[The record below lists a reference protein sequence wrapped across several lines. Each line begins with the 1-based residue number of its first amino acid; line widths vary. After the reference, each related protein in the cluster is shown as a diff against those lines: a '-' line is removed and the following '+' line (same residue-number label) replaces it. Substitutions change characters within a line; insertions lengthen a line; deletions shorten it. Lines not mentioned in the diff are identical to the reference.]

1 MGDLA
6 YRVLG
11 VLVQARFQI
20 AALLA
25 LGNTVFLLL
34 EVHLLLE
41 APTTVGGFG
50 LLDSPLLLAAAVL
63 LIAQLPPGVVF
74 RGAAPPITP
83 RDALAR
89 LDARGGEPDGDE
101 SQWGCRASAH
111 FRAGDGREW
120 RFLVPSTLQLT
131 CWGGLEVSAPIYAPR
146 RRPQSTAPLG
156 VRTLDW
162 YRPRI
167 GIHPPVWSAN
177 PPVAHRR
184 TPPPREPELV
194 VQSVARLAIPAPT
207 LEAITSG
214 WQYAGL
220 RRYPTLRLQHSGEG
234 GRPQYSYLAFGTVA
248 ARDAVL
254 ARLA

>member
-1 MGDLA
+1 MRDAA

-11 VLVQARFQI
+11 LLVQARFQI

-25 LGNTVFLLL
+25 VANTVFVLL

-41 APTTVGGFG
+41 TPSAPGGLG

-74 RGAAPPITP
+74 RASGPPATP

-89 LDARGGEPDGDE
+89 LDPSGVDPTDE

-111 FRAGDGREW
+111 FRAGEQREW
-120 RFLVPSTLQLT
+120 RLLAPSTLQLT
-131 CWGGLEVSAPIYAPR
+131 RWGGVEVSAPIYAPR
-146 RRPQSTAPLG
+146 RRPHNMAPLG

-167 GIHPPVWSAN
+167 GMQPPVWGAN
-177 PPVAHRR
+177 PPVAQRR
-184 TPPPREPELV
+184 VPRQEPEVV

-207 LEAITSG
+207 LEAVTPG

-220 RRYPTLRLQHSGEG
+220 RRYPALRLQHSGER
-234 GRPQYSYLAFGTVA
+234 GRPQYTYVAFGTAA
-248 ARDAVL
+248 ARDAVF

>member
-1 MGDLA
+1 MGDVA

-11 VLVQARFQI
+11 LLVQARFQI

-25 LGNTVFLLL
+25 VANGVFLLL
-34 EVHLLLE
+34 EVHMLLE
-41 APTTVGGFG
+41 EPSGRSGLG
-50 LLDSPLLLAAAVL
+50 LLDSPLLLTAAVL

-74 RGAAPPITP
+74 RASGPSATP
-83 RDALAR
+83 RDAAAR
-89 LDARGGEPDGDE
+89 VHEPGTDSAPDE
-101 SQWGCRASAH
+101 AQWGCRASAN

-120 RFLVPSTLQLT
+120 RLLIPGTLQLT
-131 CWGGLEVSAPIYAPR
+131 RWGGVEVSAPIYAAP
-146 RRPQSTAPLG
+146 RRPQGMAPLG

-167 GIHPPVWSAN
+167 GVQPPVWGTN
-177 PPVAHRR
+177 PIVAQRR
-184 TPPPREPELV
+184 VPRREPEPT

-207 LEAITSG
+207 LEAVASG

-220 RRYPTLRLQHSGEG
+220 RRYPALRLTHSGEHE
-234 GRPQYSYLAFGTVA
+234 RPQYTYLAFGSAA

-254 ARLA
+254 AHLL

>member
-1 MGDLA
+1 MGNLA
-6 YRVLG
+6 YRLLG
-11 VLVQARFQI
+11 LLVQARFQI

-25 LGNTVFLLL
+25 VANLLFVLL

-41 APTTVGGFG
+41 APSGVGSLG

-63 LIAQLPPGVVF
+63 LIAQLPPGVLF
-74 RGAAPPITP
+74 RASGPAATP
-83 RDALAR
+83 RDAPAR
-89 LDARGGEPDGDE
+89 RDPSDAEAGDAA

-111 FRAGDGREW
+111 FRAGEAREW
-120 RFLVPSTLQLT
+120 RLLVPGTLQLNR
-131 CWGGLEVSAPIYAPR
+131 WGGVELSAPIYAPR
-146 RRPQSTAPLG
+146 RRPHSMAPLG

-167 GIHPPVWSAN
+167 GMQPPVWGAN
-177 PPVAHRR
+177 PLVAQRR
-184 TPPPREPELV
+184 VPRREPEVV

-207 LEAITSG
+207 LEAITPG

-220 RRYPTLRLQHSGEG
+220 RRYPALRLQHSGQR
-234 GRPQYSYLAFGTVA
+234 GRPQYSYAAFGTAA

-254 ARLA
+254 ARLT